1 MTGHS
6 VGWVTVE
13 YPGSRRIASGRDKK
27 PLRITPKLRPS
38 VWLFLLRIAS
48 LLGLSV
54 SIMALLDYSRPDMA
68 FCGVG
73 SGCAAVR
80 DSGLGFVVLP
90 SGNPFPYLP
99 ILGVL
104 NFGGL
109 FAGSLFSRAKLRR
122 VVAGTLALASGPA
135 GLVLLVLQAFVI
147 HHFCSLCLIVDLS
160 SLVLFAC
167 AVLLRRGGWDQATTA
182 ERIRPASWIIVSLLA
197 IAGPLAFTSV
207 ARTNE
212 LPSALVPLQ
221 ESGKATVVEFFDYQC
236 PHCRMAIPE
245 LERAVHDFRLPVR
258 VVRQPL
264 SLPGRELGKRA
275 ARAHACAIEQG
286 KEALVM
292 RVLLQGPELT
302 EGQLASLQNVPGLD
316 QAKLLSCL
324 ESGRPDRMIQ
334 VHLER
339 VQSLGFEGVPTT
351 YIGAQ
356 RIVGTAP
363 YEAYLAAL
371 EKAGTGQDTAG
382 LEPVLYWLQL
392 VLLAVFTLW
401 LGRVKTGAVPA

>member
-1 MTGHS
+1 
-6 VGWVTVE
+6 
-13 YPGSRRIASGRDKK
+13 
-27 PLRITPKLRPS
+27 LRPS

-54 SIMALLDYSRPDMA
+54 STMALLDYSRPDMA

-104 NFGGL
+104 NFGAL
-109 FAGSLFSRAKLRR
+109 FAGSLFSQAKVRR
-122 VVAGTLALASGPA
+122 VLSGTLALASGPA

-147 HHFCSLCLIVDLS
+147 RHFCSLCLIVDVS
-160 SLVLFAC
+160 SLVVFAC
-167 AVLLRRGGWDQATTA
+167 AVLLRRGGWDQATA
-182 ERIRPASWIIVSLLA
+182 LEPIRPASWIIVSLLA
-197 IAGPLAFTSV
+197 FAAPLAFTSV

-212 LPSALVPLQ
+212 LPPALVPLQ
-221 ESGKATVVEFFDYQC
+221 EPGKATVVEFFDYQC

-245 LERAVHDFRLPVR
+245 LERAVRDFRLPVR

-275 ARAHACAIEQG
+275 ARAHACAVEQN

-292 RVLLQGPELT
+292 RALIQGEELT
-302 EGQLASLQNVPGLD
+302 EWQLAGLQHVPGLD
-316 QAKLLSCL
+316 QAQFLSCL
-324 ESGRPDRMIQ
+324 ESARPDRVIE
-334 VHLER
+334 VHLKR

-356 RIVGTAP
+356 RIVGGAP
-363 YEAYLAAL
+363 YETYLAAL

-382 LEPVLYWLQL
+382 MEPVLYWLQF
-392 VLLAVFTLW
+392 VALAAFTLW
-401 LGRVKTGAVPA
+401 VGRRKPRAASA

>member
-1 MTGHS
+1 M
-6 VGWVTVE
+6 GWVTVE
-13 YPGSRRIASGRDKK
+13 YPGSRRIASGRGKK

-54 SIMALLDYSRPDMA
+54 SIMALLDYSTPDMA

-90 SGNPFPYLP
+90 SGNPLPYLP

-109 FAGSLFSRAKLRR
+109 FAGSLAPQAKVRR
-122 VVAGTLALASGPA
+122 VLSGTLALASGPA
-135 GLVLLVLQAFVI
+135 GLVLLLLQAFVI
-147 HHFCSLCLIVDLS
+147 HHFCSLCLIVDVS

-167 AVLLRRGGWDQATTA
+167 AVLLRRGGWDQATA
-182 ERIRPASWIIVSLLA
+182 RESVHPASWIVASLLA
-197 IAGPLAFTSV
+197 VAAPLAFTSV

-212 LPSALVPLQ
+212 LPAALVPLQ

-245 LERAVHDFRLPVR
+245 LERAVRDFRLPVR

-275 ARAHACAIEQG
+275 ARAHACAVEQN

-292 RVLLQGPELT
+292 RALIQGPELT
-302 EGQLASLQNVPGLD
+302 EWQLAGLQHIPGLD
-316 QAKLLSCL
+316 QAKLVSCL
-324 ESGRPDRMIQ
+324 ESGRPDRMIE
-334 VHLER
+334 VHLQR

-371 EKAGTGQDTAG
+371 EKAGTGKDTAG
-382 LEPVLYWLQL
+382 MEPVLYWLQV
-392 VLLAVFTLW
+392 VLLALFALW
-401 LGRVKTGAVPA
+401 IGRTKPAALPA